1 MNNYLPTD
9 YQSFI
14 HYVYS
19 HTDPRTDELIYIG
32 HGCRGRAWTHGS
44 DKSVLRSQ
52 EHLAHLESM
61 TADGF
66 HAGDWVCILH
76 SGLSKSDACKL
87 EQELIRDLKP
97 TYNKPQGK
105 HLLKLTR
112 EQFVLCLEMRNDGIS
127 YHDIANEVGVST
139 MTVYRA
145 LNGQTKN
152 IGDDY
157 GS

>member
-9 YQSFI
+9 YI
-14 HYVYS
+14 YYVYT
-19 HTDPRTDELIYIG
+19 HTDPRCGELIYIG

-52 EHLAHLESM
+52 EHLTRLESM
-61 TADGF
+61 TAEGL

-76 SGLSKSDACKL
+76 SGLTKSDACKI
-87 EQELIRDLKP
+87 EQELIRDLRP

-105 HLLKLTR
+105 QNLKLTP
-112 EQFVLCLEMRNDGIS
+112 EQYNLCLEMRDGGMF
-127 YHDIANEVGVST
+127 YHQIAEEVGVSP

-152 IGDDY
+152 IGEDY

>member
-9 YQSFI
+9 YI
-14 HYVYS
+14 YYVYK
-19 HTDPRTDELIYIG
+19 HVDPRSDELIYIG

-61 TADGF
+61 TVDGF
-66 HAGDWVCILH
+66 VPPHWVHIIH
-76 SGLSKSDACKL
+76 SGILKSDACKI
-87 EQELIRDLKP
+87 EQELIRELNPK
-97 TYNKPQGK
+97 YNKPQGK
-105 HLLKLTR
+105 QNLKLTP
-112 EQFVLCLEMRNDGIS
+112 EQYNLCSEMRDDGMF
-127 YHDIANEVGVST
+127 YHQIANEIGVST

-152 IGDDY
+152 IGEDY
-157 GS
+157 GN

>member
-1 MNNYLPTD
+1 MSNYLPTD
-9 YQSFI
+9 CIY
-14 HYVYS
+14 YVYA
-19 HTDPRTDELIYIG
+19 HNDPRSGELIYIG

-52 EHLAHLESM
+52 EHLAHLDSM

-66 HAGDWVCILH
+66 HAGDWVSIVN
-76 SGLSKSDACKL
+76 SGITKSDACKI
-87 EQELIRDLKP
+87 EQALIRDLKP

-105 HLLKLTR
+105 QNLKLTP
-112 EQFVLCLEMRNDGIS
+112 EQYNLCLEMRDDGMF
-127 YHDIANEVGVST
+127 YHQIAEEVGVSP

-152 IGDDY
+152 IGEDY